1 MSNSNLV
8 DKKGALW
15 YFFYYILKVNDLT
28 YYQRS
33 RYVIL
38 NRAEDYYQNDRVRL
52 KDQAKNKYR
61 HLSEE

>member
-1 MSNSNLV
+1 M
-8 DKKGALW
+8 
-15 YFFYYILKVNDLT
+15 NDLT